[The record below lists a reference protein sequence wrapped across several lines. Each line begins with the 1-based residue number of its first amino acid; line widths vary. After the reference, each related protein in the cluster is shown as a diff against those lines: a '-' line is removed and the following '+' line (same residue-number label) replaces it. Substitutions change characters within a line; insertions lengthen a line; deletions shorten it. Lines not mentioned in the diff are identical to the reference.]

1 MTIETGLRERKKQQ
15 TRQRIQDCAIEL
27 FAERGFDKVPVAA
40 IARAADVSEA
50 TVFNYFP
57 TKEDLVYDGMEAF
70 ENALIDTIRGRPAGS
85 TVLAAFRDFVL
96 QPRGA
101 LAGTEPAGIERIA
114 TVARL
119 TAGSP
124 ALRGRERQTFDRF
137 TRALAELVAEERG
150 VRPDDPEAWVAANAL
165 MGVNRAM
172 KESVHRQALAG
183 HHGKRIAKDVLAI
196 GRRTLDLLED
206 GLGAGRV

>member
-1 MTIETGLRERKKQQ
+1 MTTETGLRERKKQQ
-15 TRQRIQDCAIEL
+15 TRQRIQDCAIDL
-27 FAERGFDKVPVAA
+27 FAGSGFDKVPVAA

-57 TKEDLVYDGMEAF
+57 AKEDLVYEGMEAF
-70 ENALIDTIRGRPAGS
+70 ENALIAAVHDRAEGAS
-85 TVLAAFRDFVL
+85 VVSAFRDFVL

-101 LAGTEPAGIERIA
+101 LADSEPAGIERIA

-119 TAGSP
+119 TADSP
-124 ALRGRERQTFDRF
+124 ALQGRERQTFDRF
-137 TRALAELVAEERG
+137 TQALAELVAAERG

-172 KESVHRQALAG
+172 KASVHRQALAG
-183 HHGKRIAKDVLAI
+183 HSGKRIAKDVLAL
-196 GRRTLDLLED
+196 GRRALDLLED
-206 GLGAGRV
+206 GLGA

>member
-1 MTIETGLRERKKQQ
+1 MTTETGLRERKKQQ

-27 FAERGFDKVPVAA
+27 FAESGFDKVPVAA

-57 TKEDLVYDGMEAF
+57 TKEDLVYEGMEAF
-70 ENALIDTIRGRPAGS
+70 ENALLAAVRDRTDGVS
-85 TVLAAFRDFVL
+85 VLTAFRDFVL

-101 LAGTEPAGIERIA
+101 LADRDPAGIERIA

-119 TAGSP
+119 AADSP
-124 ALRGRERQTFDRF
+124 ALQGRERQTFDRF
-137 TRALAELVAEERG
+137 THALAELVAAERG
-150 VRPDDPEAWVAANAL
+150 VRRDDPEAWVVANAL

-172 KESVHRQALAG
+172 KTSVHRQALAG
-183 HHGKRIAKDVLAI
+183 QSGKRIAKDVLAL

-206 GLGAGRV
+206 GLGA

>member
-1 MTIETGLRERKKQQ
+1 MTTETGLRERKKQQ

-27 FAERGFDKVPVAA
+27 FAGSGFDKVPVAA

-57 TKEDLVYDGMEAF
+57 AKEDLVYEGMEAF
-70 ENALIDTIRGRPAGS
+70 ENALIAAVRDRPDGTS
-85 TVLAAFRDFVL
+85 VVSAFRDFVL

-101 LAGTEPAGIERIA
+101 LADSEPAGIERIA

-124 ALRGRERQTFDRF
+124 ALQGRERQTFDRF
-137 TRALAELVAEERG
+137 TQSLAELVAAGRG

-172 KESVHRQALAG
+172 KTSVHRQALAG
-183 HHGKRIAKDVLAI
+183 QGGRRIAKDVLAL
-196 GRRTLDLLED
+196 GRRALDLLED
-206 GLGAGRV
+206 GLGT

>member
-1 MTIETGLRERKKQQ
+1 MTTETGLRERKKQQ

-27 FAERGFDKVPVAA
+27 FARSGFDKVPVAA

-57 TKEDLVYDGMEAF
+57 AKEDLVYEGMEAF
-70 ENALIDTIRGRPAGS
+70 ENALIAAVRDRPDGTS
-85 TVLAAFRDFVL
+85 VVSAFRHFVL

-101 LAGTEPAGIERIA
+101 LADSEPAGIERIA

-124 ALRGRERQTFDRF
+124 ALQGRERQTFDRF
-137 TRALAELVAEERG
+137 TQALAELVAAERG

-172 KESVHRQALAG
+172 KTSVHRQALAG
-183 HHGKRIAKDVLAI
+183 QSGRRIAKDVLAL
-196 GRRTLDLLED
+196 GRRALDLLED
-206 GLGAGRV
+206 GLGT

>member
-1 MTIETGLRERKKQQ
+1 MTTETGLRERKKQQ

-27 FAERGFDKVPVAA
+27 FAGSGFDKVPVAA

-57 TKEDLVYDGMEAF
+57 AKEDLVYEGLEAF
-70 ENALIDTIRGRPAGS
+70 ENALIAAVRDRPDGTS
-85 TVLAAFRDFVL
+85 VVSAFRDFVL

-101 LAGTEPAGIERIA
+101 LADSEPAGIERIA

-124 ALRGRERQTFDRF
+124 ALQGRERQTFDRF
-137 TRALAELVAEERG
+137 TQALAELVAAERG

-172 KESVHRQALAG
+172 KTSVHRQALAG
-183 HHGKRIAKDVLAI
+183 QGGRRIAKDVLAL
-196 GRRTLDLLED
+196 GRRALDLLED
-206 GLGAGRV
+206 GLGT